1 MTKTTILALAGAISG
16 LLMAAPAVSAADA
29 MPKVKPHHE
38 KVLTDCGTCHTKE
51 NAIGGNAF
59 VVPKDETC
67 IACHGDYKA
76 LAEKTKDLRFNPHAS
91 HLGDINCTVC
101 HAAHEKPKLACN
113 DCHTFDMKLP
123 FADAAAKENWDK
135 GVDEAAVAKALAE
148 APRETVDVLVI
159 GAGSTGYNA
168 AISAKRAGASV
179 LLLEKHAFSGGNSML
194 AAGGYN
200 AVGTPQQAKKGVKEI
215 GRASC
220 RERV

>member
-76 LAEKTKDLRFNPHAS
+76 LAKKTEGLDEPNPHSS
-91 HLGDINCTVC
+91 HHYGAGVSCTAC
-101 HAAHEKPKLACN
+101 HKEHEKSVVLCN
-113 DCHTFDMKLP
+113 DCHEFKYTIK
-123 FADAAAKENWDK
+123 
-135 GVDEAAVAKALAE
+135 
-148 APRETVDVLVI
+148 
-159 GAGSTGYNA
+159 
-168 AISAKRAGASV
+168 
-179 LLLEKHAFSGGNSML
+179 
-194 AAGGYN
+194 
-200 AVGTPQQAKKGVKEI
+200 
-215 GRASC
+215 
-220 RERV
+220 